1 MNTAIS
7 KPSFVT
13 RIMFFE
19 TIIIDKLASWGDKQ
33 KVNPSTHVLVVRQN
47 GEIYG
52 IENEVFAK
60 TYKLAISQPAPGCNV
75 YVKLPRKVAWRYGK
89 VGEVIYNHKDQVYE
103 HVRSADDV
111 VIRWED
117 GEYGVMPY
125 LKFIELYD
133 IDSGDAGTHVGDP
146 GTGTEGAG

>member
-13 RIMFFE
+13 RIKAFE
-19 TIIIDKLASWGDKQ
+19 TVVVDKQASWGDKQ
-33 KVNPSTHVLVVRQN
+33 TIDPATHALVVRHD

-52 IENEVFAK
+52 IEKEVFAK
-60 TYKLAISQPAPGCNV
+60 TYKLAISQPAPGCTV
-75 YVKLPRKVAWRYGK
+75 YVKLPRKIAWRYGK
-89 VGEVIYNHKDQVYE
+89 PGEVIYNRKDMVYE
-103 HVRSADDV
+103 HVRSEDDV
-111 VIRWED
+111 VVRWED

-125 LKFIELYD
+125 LKFVELYD
-133 IDSGDAGTHVGDP
+133 IVGGDAGAHVGDP